1 MEKNCRLEK
10 EYTIPFELYRDAYD
24 EYLKKNIYPKS
35 RIFMLIFLVVA
46 VVYIAAA
53 IEDPS
58 STFAYILIFL
68 CLAFAFRE
76 WYNPRKMRRSIID
89 TVRDMGEIRYKL
101 LIENDSVEFS
111 TINSG
116 DVENFPEEDDDSEN
130 IPGEPTVIPVEQIT
144 SIQEYERFFL
154 LYHGKE
160 MFYIIPKDVFSQEEL
175 EIVRTT
181 VAGSQNGGK

>member
-1 MEKNCRLEK
+1 
-10 EYTIPFELYRDAYD
+10 
-24 EYLKKNIYPKS
+24 
-35 RIFMLIFLVVA
+35 
-46 VVYIAAA
+46 
-53 IEDPS
+53 
-58 STFAYILIFL
+58 
-68 CLAFAFRE
+68 
-76 WYNPRKMRRSIID
+76 
-89 TVRDMGEIRYKL
+89 
-101 LIENDSVEFS
+101 VEFS